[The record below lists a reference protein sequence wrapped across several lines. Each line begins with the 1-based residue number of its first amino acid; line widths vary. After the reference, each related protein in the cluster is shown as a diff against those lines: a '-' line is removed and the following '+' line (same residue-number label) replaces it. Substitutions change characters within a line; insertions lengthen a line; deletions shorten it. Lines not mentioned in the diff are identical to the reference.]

1 MVEFDSV
8 TLGCMVSS
16 YCNYFRDNYP
26 WNQNRVLTRFHNRKF
41 DILKVEIK
49 QSNKTDQNIAV
60 NSKSKS
66 KPAHSA
72 QTGIDV
78 NIETSKSIATN
89 IQSSVAQCSVLM
101 GRLSVMEIYKRKIH
115 MSVL

>member
-1 MVEFDSV
+1 MVAFDSV
-8 TLGCMVSS
+8 TLECMVSS
-16 YCNYFRDNYP
+16 YCNYFRDKYP
-26 WNQNRVLTRFHNRKF
+26 WNQNRALTRFHNREI
-41 DILKVEIK
+41 DSLRVEIK
-49 QSNKTDQNIAV
+49 QWKKTDHNIAV

-66 KPAHSA
+66 EPAHSA
-72 QTGIDV
+72 QIDIDV
-78 NIETSKSIATN
+78 NIENLKSIATN